1 MRKQNWNS
9 FLSVDSNKMELYKFN
24 PLLSSLNQQRQKDAG
39 QNETLDVS
47 VQAIS
52 RCDMVSLL
60 SSVRKKT
67 IWEVQKSL
75 PEISEVFQQLSAI
88 PDEVTKADQKE
99 IEIYAILIA
108 FQQVTF
114 H

>member
-1 MRKQNWNS
+1 MLYDWMLCGRPTVFKYTAENVKILEKIFKSMRKQNWKS

-67 IWEVQKSL
+67 IWEV
-75 PEISEVFQQLSAI
+75 
-88 PDEVTKADQKE
+88 
-99 IEIYAILIA
+99 
-108 FQQVTF
+108 
-114 H
+114 